1 MSVTLAS
8 NTLNV
13 LTITNSKNLFV
24 TQRGKTLN
32 NVLALFS
39 NYFESLQLELNDD
52 EVIIM
57 LKTKKTIIPLFYE
70 GIIKK
75 CMKNLIVIHVLFI
88 DF

>member
-52 EVIIM
+52 I
-57 LKTKKTIIPLFYE
+57 
-70 GIIKK
+70 
-75 CMKNLIVIHVLFI
+75 
-88 DF
+88 